1 LRETVPRHVAIIMD
15 GNGRWA
21 VERSLPRVEGHRAGM
36 EALRRTV
43 RAAKAR
49 GVRYLTVY
57 GFSTENWQ
65 RPSDEVNA
73 LMDLLVEYLQ
83 REVEELH
90 REGVRIRAIGDLQ
103 RLPERCRTLLAE
115 ASARTAANHDLDLV
129 LALSYGGRDEI
140 VRAIRA
146 MLAEGLRPEEVD
158 EATVSLHLDTAGLPD
173 PDLLI
178 RSGGVERLSNFL
190 IWQTSYSEWYVTD
203 VYWPDF
209 DAQAFDAALAAYAQ
223 RERRFGRRP
232 AE

>member
-1 LRETVPRHVAIIMD
+1 LRATVPRHVAIIMD

-21 VERSLPRVEGHRAGM
+21 LEHNVPRAEGHRAGM
-36 EALRRTV
+36 EALRRVV

-65 RPSDEVNA
+65 RPSEEVDA
-73 LMDLLVEYLQ
+73 LMELLVEYLE
-83 REVEELH
+83 REIDELDA
-90 REGVRIRAIGDLQ
+90 EGVCLRAIGDLE
-103 RLPERCRTLLAE
+103 RLPPRCRELLLA
-115 ASARTAANHDLDLV
+115 SCRKTAHNDGLDLI

-140 VRAIRA
+140 VRAVRAIIRA
-146 MLAEGLRPEEVD
+146 GIPAEAVDEEV
-158 EATVSLHLDTAGLPD
+158 VSRHLDTAGIPD

-203 VYWPDF
+203 VFWPDF
-209 DAQAFDAALAAYAQ
+209 DATEFDRALQAYAG
-223 RERRFGRRP
+223 RERTFGGRP
-232 AE
+232 AR

>member
-1 LRETVPRHVAIIMD
+1 MQTVPTHVAIIMD
-15 GNGRWA
+15 GNSRWA
-21 VERSLPRVEGHRAGM
+21 AEHGLPRVEGHRAGM

-65 RPSDEVNA
+65 RPSDEVDA
-73 LMDLLVEYLQ
+73 LMDLLAEYLE
-83 REVEELH
+83 REVDELR
-90 REGVRIRAIGDLQ
+90 REGVRLRAIGDLA
-103 RLPERCRTLLAE
+103 RLPERCRELLE
-115 ASARTAANHDLDLV
+115 AALIETSHNQALDLV

-146 MLAEGLRPEEVD
+146 IMRSGVPPEAVD
-158 EATVSLHLDTAGLPD
+158 EAMVSRHLDTAGLPD

-209 DAQAFDAALAAYAQ
+209 NADTLDAALQDYL
-223 RERRFGRRP
+223 RRKRNFGRRP
-232 AE
+232 TA

>member
-1 LRETVPRHVAIIMD
+1 LRQAVPTHIAIIMD
-15 GNGRWA
+15 GNSRWA
-21 VERSLPRVEGHRAGM
+21 AEHRLPRVEGHRAGL

-43 RAAKAR
+43 RAAKER
-49 GVRYLTVY
+49 GIRYLTVY

-65 RPSDEVNA
+65 RPVEEVDA
-73 LMDLLVEYLQ
+73 LMDLLAEYLE
-83 REVEELH
+83 REVDELM
-90 REGVRIRAIGDLQ
+90 REGVRLRAIGDLA
-103 RLPERCRTLLAE
+103 RLPLRCQELLADALRRTE
-115 ASARTAANHDLDLV
+115 ANEALDLV

-146 MLAEGLRPEEVD
+146 IIRAGIPAEAVD
-158 EATVSLHLDTAGLPD
+158 EATVSRFLDTAGLPD

-209 DAQAFDAALAAYAQ
+209 DAAALDAALQAFRQ
-223 RERRFGRRP
+223 RERNFGRRP
-232 AE
+232 PL